1 MRTRTHDCLPRL
13 SGTHARAVSRGSRV
27 LVHAGLLAKGENDE
41 VMMVATGET
50 KDRLVVD
57 SFAAGQ
63 ERTYA
68 VRDSSDFEIAE
79 LQLLRLI

>member
-1 MRTRTHDCLPRL
+1 
-13 SGTHARAVSRGSRV
+13 
-27 LVHAGLLAKGENDE
+27 
-41 VMMVATGET
+41 MMVATGET